1 MIMCSFCNPLPSHNA
16 ELLKH
21 AIGIKFDLEEVKLF
35 GERILNMKRLFNIKM
50 GLTPKDDRLPQ
61 ILTRPFNSG
70 GSAGKTPDFEKL
82 KEHFYKYRDWERNTG
97 KPSKAKLK
105 LLGLDNL

>member
-21 AIGIKFDLEEVKLF
+21 AIGIKFDIEEVKLF
-35 GERILNMKRLFNIKM
+35 GERILTMKRLFNIKM
-50 GLTPKDDRLPQ
+50 GLTPKDDRLPE
-61 ILTRPFNSG
+61 ILTRSFSIG
-70 GSAGKTPDFEKL
+70 GSAGRSPDFGKL
-82 KEHFYKYRDWERNTG
+82 KEYFYKYRDWEKKTG